1 MNFDTSY
8 ISRLKSR
15 LRKLQERFTVV
26 LQSSR
31 LERYVRQ
38 SNPWASLGALGS
50 NNPKPPETKLRWV
63 QLPPDL
69 EREQNQI
76 LKDFEELHADFI
88 RLFSNATRDEDNQ
101 LKQLYLEMDSWIKYR
116 SGFRVMPDS
125 TKNAIELFGAT
136 CDKFINFIDQVA
148 PASDTSLIF
157 VIDTSAIIDCP
168 DVSQMSRLINAVK
181 ATFIFPST
189 TISELDDLKTGKR
202 DENFRRRLKTA
213 INNLSEMMRMGN
225 ILEGIEL
232 PNGIIVKMLA
242 TEPNFSNLPKWLDPS
257 INDDRIVASAIE
269 LQRSNP
275 KSSIAILAN
284 DLNMQN
290 KGGLAGIP
298 VMKVPVQLEDA
309 A

>member
-1 MNFDTSY
+1 MNFDTPY
-8 ISRLKSR
+8 ISQLKSR
-15 LRKLQERFTVV
+15 LRKLQERFTVI
-26 LQSSR
+26 LQSSQ

-38 SNPWASLGALGS
+38 SNPFASISALGS
-50 NNPKPPETKLRWV
+50 NHPKSPEIKLRWI
-63 QLPPDL
+63 QLPPEL

-76 LKDFEELHADFI
+76 LKDFEEWHADFI
-88 RLFSNATRDEDNQ
+88 RLFSNATRDEANQ
-101 LKQLYLEMDSWIKYR
+101 LKQLYLEMDTWIKYR
-116 SGFRVMPDS
+116 SGFKGVPDS
-125 TKNAIELFGAT
+125 PKNAIALFEAT
-136 CDKFINFIDQVA
+136 CAKFISFLDQF
-148 PASDTSLIF
+148 PSASDTSVIF

-168 DVSQMSRLINAVK
+168 DVSQISRLINAVK

-213 INNLSEMMRMGN
+213 INHLSEMMTMGN
-225 ILEGIEL
+225 IREGIEL
-232 PNGIIVKMLA
+232 SNGIIVKMLA